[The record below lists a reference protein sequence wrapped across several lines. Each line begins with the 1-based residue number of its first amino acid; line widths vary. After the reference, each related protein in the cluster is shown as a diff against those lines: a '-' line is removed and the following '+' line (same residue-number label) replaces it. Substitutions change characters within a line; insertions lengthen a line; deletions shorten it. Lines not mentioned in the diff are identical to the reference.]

1 MADYHGHFIWYEL
14 MTTDMKAAIAFYAKV
29 LGWGMRDASTPGMS
43 YTLLTIGEAT
53 IGGLMHL
60 PEDAR
65 RTGAQPRWLGYV
77 GVDDVDATARRILQL
92 GGAVHL
98 PPADIPDVGRFSVV
112 ADPQAA
118 TLALIRWLS
127 PGQPPQDALDKPGR
141 VGWHELLAADGDKAF
156 AFYSEL
162 FGWQKAGA
170 EIDPMSM
177 YQPFAAAGQMIGG
190 MFTKPPILAMPLWLY
205 YFNTDDISAAA
216 GRVTAGGGQILEGPV
231 DVPGGSRVA
240 RCMDPQGAMFA
251 LIEKRKDKAVGYFE
265 RGAARNPSGAPSRR
279 WSW

>member
-1 MADYHGHFIWYEL
+1 MAEYHGHFIWYEL
-14 MTTDMKAAIAFYAKV
+14 MTTDIEAAIAFYAKV
-29 LGWGMRDASTPGMS
+29 VGWSMRNASVPGMS
-43 YTLLTIGEAT
+43 YTLLTMGEAT
-53 IGGLMHL
+53 IGGLLRL

-77 GVDDVDATARRILQL
+77 GVDDVDASARRILQL
-92 GGAVHL
+92 GGAVYI
-98 PPADIPDVGRFSVV
+98 PPADIPEIGRFSVV

-127 PGQPPQDALDKPGR
+127 PGGLPVDALDKPGR

-156 AFYSEL
+156 AFYSAL
-162 FGWQKAGA
+162 FGWQKVEA
-170 EIDPMSM
+170 EIDPM
-177 YQPFAAAGQMIGG
+177 YRLFAAAGQTIGG
-190 MFTKPPILAMPLWLY
+190 MFTKPPILAIPLWLY
-205 YFNTDDISAAA
+205 YFNTGDIGAAA

-231 DVPGGSRVA
+231 DLPGGSRVA

-251 LIEKRKDKAVGYFE
+251 LIEKRKDKAIGYFE
-265 RGAARNPSGAPSRR
+265 RSAARDPAGAPSRR